1 MPQLSRKIEMN
12 HFCFS
17 IGQNT
22 NVSNDICNNNLECY
36 KNENNLS
43 KDGNNSNLSEP
54 HSTTLLMRQYTR
66 I

>member
-1 MPQLSRKIEMN
+1 MN

-36 KNENNLS
+36 ENENSLS
-43 KDGNNSNLSEP
+43 KDENNSNLSEP